1 MHSTT
6 HRAYRELLIADSAMT
21 AAIDEFGSGL
31 DDDDDDDEEDALQL
45 ATQVKIKCCGSLSA

>member
-1 MHSTT
+1 
-6 HRAYRELLIADSAMT
+6 MT

-31 DDDDDDDEEDALQL
+31 DDDDDDDDEEDALQL